1 MLAALPV
8 CNIGLEAILSCK
20 CLPDL
25 VILIKYAGLIACCV
39 WPQSPLQKKAGVWNL
54 NAHKGETNSLK
65 DWIELFLL
73 QCSLLAACVPLSFF
87 FLMNFVIFSLAPLS
101 TSPSSL
107 SLLGIFP
114 RQVPQCFRGDG
125 FNCSVGIGW
134 LCGARLF
141 N

>member
-1 MLAALPV
+1 MLCMATESPPKEGRRLEFECPKRRKEQSE
-8 CNIGLEAILSCK
+8 GLDRVVPFSVLLVSILRSPPFFFSNEFYDIF
-20 CLPDL
+20 L
-25 VILIKYAGLIACCV
+25 G
-39 WPQSPLQKKAGVWNL
+39 SPL
-54 NAHKGETNSLK
+54 H
-65 DWIELFLL
+65 
-73 QCSLLAACVPLSFF
+73 
-87 FLMNFVIFSLAPLS
+87 
-101 TSPSSL
+101 L